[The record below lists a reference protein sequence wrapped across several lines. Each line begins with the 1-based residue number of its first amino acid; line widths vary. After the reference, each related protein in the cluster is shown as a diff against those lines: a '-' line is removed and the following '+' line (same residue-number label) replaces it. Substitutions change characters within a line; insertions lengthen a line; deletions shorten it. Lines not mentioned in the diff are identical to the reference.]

1 RGWSAQDDCD
11 EMRPPSLS
19 RRAAITRRETPTD
32 SPSFCAAAD
41 HPADDCAGLRDDAI
55 RGLPGRFYGIGSTTG
70 EPGYYLA
77 HGLEEKG
84 KIIGVA
90 VIKVRLEALEERW
103 QRARLEAFYYWWP
116 LNELVPLE
124 RESIADGV
132 EKLTFPANTSV
143 DHEHTVVSYLAQ
155 TRELAD
161 TPWHLTLLTPLEDL
175 RREAANQGML
185 VAVACALV
193 AFLLIAWNE
202 RRKVISTRLAAREAL
217 EQANNE
223 LERRITDRTAD
234 LRASNERL
242 KGQIRE
248 RRQAEETLRQAQDEL
263 IQAGK
268 LAAIGQMSTSIAHE
282 LNQPLAALR
291 TLSGNTVR
299 FLERGALDTASAN
312 LRTINDLVDRMGRIT
327 ASLRAFARRG
337 EDKGQASLGKA
348 VEAALQLLGARLDNA
363 SLALHQQID
372 DVELA
377 IDQTRLEQILVNLI
391 GNALDAMSAQPMPI
405 LWLEGDMLDGR
416 YRLAAAAGGT
426 LNAEDP
432 AEGGTMFVLALAL
445 EDIHSQGVAS
455 AEEALA
461 LVGEHFAG
469 IVISDIRL
477 PGIDGLELLK
487 RLKERD
493 RTLPVV
499 LITGHG
505 DVSMAVGA
513 MRDGAYDFMEKPFSP
528 ERLVDVARR
537 ALEQRGLAREVW
549 SLRRQLAE
557 RDSLEGKIIGRS
569 QAMQAL
575 RARRHDHQFVALNCG
590 GLPESLFESEIFGH
604 EANAFTG
611 AGKRRIGKIE
621 HAHNGTL
628 FLDEVESMP
637 INLQIKLLRVLQER
651 TLERLG
657 SNQSQSSLRF
667 DREPPS
673 LDSQTRSALL
683 AHDWPGNVRELRN
696 VAERYALGLPAFKTA
711 GTQAATPSLDFAE
724 AVEAFEKNLLGE
736 ALRRS
741 GGNLSQ
747 ASQELGMAKTTLF
760 DKVKKYGLG

>member
-1 RGWSAQDDCD
+1 MKCD
-11 EMRPPSLS
+11 PPLYRAAPPSLAVKPRLIRHLFVPPLIILLMIALGYVTYLYSEKNAIKALGENGQRQLELHARTVESEINKYNYLPSVLELESNVSDLLNTPSAELRSKVNDYLEGLNRRS
-19 RRAAITRRETPTD
+19 RSRAIYVLDTTGRVLATSNWRDAD
-32 SPSFCAAAD
+32 SYLGEDLSFRAYYQ
-41 HPADDCAGLRDDAI
+41 DAI

-103 QRARLEAFYYWWP
+103 QRARLEAFVSDENGIIILSSDPARRLKSVRPLTAEIKERLARSLQYYWWP

-405 LWLEGDMLDGR
+405 LWLEGDMLEGR
-416 YRLAAAAGGT
+416 YRLRVRDNGHGIDAEARKHLFEPFFTTKPGEQGLGLGLTLSASLAAAAGGT

-432 AEGGTMFVLALAL
+432 AEGGTMFVL
-445 EDIHSQGVAS
+445 V
-455 AEEALA
+455 
-461 LVGEHFAG
+461 
-469 IVISDIRL
+469 L
-477 PGIDGLELLK
+477 P
-487 RLKERD
+487 
-493 RTLPVV
+493 
-499 LITGHG
+499 
-505 DVSMAVGA
+505 M
-513 MRDGAYDFMEKPFSP
+513 
-528 ERLVDVARR
+528 VDRR
-537 ALEQRGLAREVW
+537 A
-549 SLRRQLAE
+549 
-557 RDSLEGKIIGRS
+557 
-569 QAMQAL
+569 
-575 RARRHDHQFVALNCG
+575 
-590 GLPESLFESEIFGH
+590 
-604 EANAFTG
+604 
-611 AGKRRIGKIE
+611 
-621 HAHNGTL
+621 
-628 FLDEVESMP
+628 
-637 INLQIKLLRVLQER
+637 
-651 TLERLG
+651 
-657 SNQSQSSLRF
+657 
-667 DREPPS
+667 PS
-673 LDSQTRSALL
+673 
-683 AHDWPGNVRELRN
+683 P
-696 VAERYALGLPAFKTA
+696 
-711 GTQAATPSLDFAE
+711 
-724 AVEAFEKNLLGE
+724 
-736 ALRRS
+736 
-741 GGNLSQ
+741 
-747 ASQELGMAKTTLF
+747 
-760 DKVKKYGLG
+760 

>member
-1 RGWSAQDDCD
+1 MKCDPPLSA
-11 EMRPPSLS
+11 PPSLAVKPRLIRHLFLPPLVILLMIALGYVTYLYSEKNGIKALGENGERQLELHARTVESEINKYNYLPSVLELESNVSDLLNGPSPELRTKVNDYLEGLNRRS
-19 RRAAITRRETPTD
+19 RSRAIYVLDTTGRVLATSNWRDAD
-32 SPSFCAAAD
+32 SYLGEDLSFRAYYQ
-41 HPADDCAGLRDDAI
+41 DAI

-103 QRARLEAFYYWWP
+103 QRARLEAFVSDENGIIILSSDPARRLKSVRPLTAEVKERLARSLQYYWWP

-124 RESIADGV
+124 RESIAEGV
-132 EKLTFPANTSV
+132 EKLTFPANSSV

-155 TRELAD
+155 TRDLAD

-223 LERRITDRTAD
+223 LERRITERTAD

-263 IQAGK
+263 VQAGK

-299 FLERGALDTASAN
+299 FIERGALDTASTN

-348 VEAALQLLGARLDNA
+348 VEAALQLLAGRLEA
-363 SLALHQQID
+363 SALDLHQQID

-391 GNALDAMSAQPMPI
+391 GNALDAMQAQPLPV
-405 LWLEGDMLDGR
+405 LWLEGDLFEGR
-416 YRLAAAAGGT
+416 YRVRVRDNGHGIDAEARKHLFEPFFTTKPGEQGLGLGLTLSASLAAAAGGS

-432 AEGGTMFVLALAL
+432 AEGGTMFVLILP
-445 EDIHSQGVAS
+445 
-455 AEEALA
+455 
-461 LVGEHFAG
+461 LVNAG
-469 IVISDIRL
+469 
-477 PGIDGLELLK
+477 
-487 RLKERD
+487 
-493 RTLPVV
+493 
-499 LITGHG
+499 
-505 DVSMAVGA
+505 
-513 MRDGAYDFMEKPFSP
+513 
-528 ERLVDVARR
+528 
-537 ALEQRGLAREVW
+537 
-549 SLRRQLAE
+549 
-557 RDSLEGKIIGRS
+557 
-569 QAMQAL
+569 
-575 RARRHDHQFVALNCG
+575 
-590 GLPESLFESEIFGH
+590 
-604 EANAFTG
+604 AN
-611 AGKRRIGKIE
+611 
-621 HAHNGTL
+621 
-628 FLDEVESMP
+628 V
-637 INLQIKLLRVLQER
+637 
-651 TLERLG
+651 
-657 SNQSQSSLRF
+657 
-667 DREPPS
+667 
-673 LDSQTRSALL
+673 
-683 AHDWPGNVRELRN
+683 
-696 VAERYALGLPAFKTA
+696 
-711 GTQAATPSLDFAE
+711 
-724 AVEAFEKNLLGE
+724 
-736 ALRRS
+736 
-741 GGNLSQ
+741 
-747 ASQELGMAKTTLF
+747 
-760 DKVKKYGLG
+760 

>member
-1 RGWSAQDDCD
+1 MKCDPPLSA
-11 EMRPPSLS
+11 PPSLAVKPRLIRHLFLPPLVILLMIALGYVTYLYSEKNGIQALGENGQRQLELHARTVESEINKYNYLPSVLELESNVSDLLNDPSPELRSKVNDYLEGLNRRS
-19 RRAAITRRETPTD
+19 RSRAIYVLDTTGRVLATSNWRDAD
-32 SPSFCAAAD
+32 SYLGEDLSFRAYYQ
-41 HPADDCAGLRDDAI
+41 DAI

-103 QRARLEAFYYWWP
+103 QRARLEAFVSDENGIIILSSDPARRLKSVRPLTAETKERLARSLQYYWWP

-124 RESIADGV
+124 RELISEGV

-155 TRELAD
+155 TRDLAD

-223 LERRITDRTAD
+223 LERRITERTAD

-263 IQAGK
+263 VQAGK

-299 FLERGALDTASAN
+299 FIERGALDTASTN

-337 EDKGQASLGKA
+337 EDKGQASLTKA
-348 VEAALQLLGARLDNA
+348 VEAALQLLTGRLESN
-363 SLALHQQID
+363 SLALHQQFD

-391 GNALDAMSAQPMPI
+391 GNALDAMQAQPLPV
-405 LWLEGDMLDGR
+405 LWLEGDLFEGR
-416 YRLAAAAGGT
+416 YRLRVRDNGHGIDAEARKHLFEPFFTTKPGEQGLGLGLTLSASLAAAAGGS

-432 AEGGTMFVLALAL
+432 AEGGTMFVLMLP
-445 EDIHSQGVAS
+445 
-455 AEEALA
+455 
-461 LVGEHFAG
+461 LVN
-469 IVISDIRL
+469 S
-477 PGIDGLELLK
+477 
-487 RLKERD
+487 
-493 RTLPVV
+493 
-499 LITGHG
+499 
-505 DVSMAVGA
+505 GA
-513 MRDGAYDFMEKPFSP
+513 
-528 ERLVDVARR
+528 
-537 ALEQRGLAREVW
+537 
-549 SLRRQLAE
+549 
-557 RDSLEGKIIGRS
+557 
-569 QAMQAL
+569 
-575 RARRHDHQFVALNCG
+575 H
-590 GLPESLFESEIFGH
+590 
-604 EANAFTG
+604 
-611 AGKRRIGKIE
+611 
-621 HAHNGTL
+621 
-628 FLDEVESMP
+628 
-637 INLQIKLLRVLQER
+637 
-651 TLERLG
+651 
-657 SNQSQSSLRF
+657 
-667 DREPPS
+667 
-673 LDSQTRSALL
+673 
-683 AHDWPGNVRELRN
+683 
-696 VAERYALGLPAFKTA
+696 TA
-711 GTQAATPSLDFAE
+711 
-724 AVEAFEKNLLGE
+724 
-736 ALRRS
+736 
-741 GGNLSQ
+741 
-747 ASQELGMAKTTLF
+747 
-760 DKVKKYGLG
+760 

>member
-1 RGWSAQDDCD
+1 MKCD
-11 EMRPPSLS
+11 PPLYRAAPPSLAVKPRLIRHLFVPPLIILLMIALGYVTYLYSEKNAIKALGENGQRQLELHARTVESEINKYNYLPSVLELESNVSDLLNNPSAELRSKVNDYLEGLNRRS
-19 RRAAITRRETPTD
+19 RSRAIYVLDTTGRVLATSNWRDAD
-32 SPSFCAAAD
+32 SYLGEDLSFRAYYQ
-41 HPADDCAGLRDDAI
+41 DAI

-103 QRARLEAFYYWWP
+103 QRARLEAFVSDENGIIILSSDPARRLKSVRPLTAEIKERLARSLQYYWWP

-124 RESIADGV
+124 RELIADGV

-337 EDKGQASLGKA
+337 EDKGQASLSKA
-348 VEAALQLLGARLDNA
+348 VDAALQLLAARLDNA
-363 SLALHQQID
+363 SLELHQQID

-391 GNALDAMSAQPMPI
+391 GNALDAMQAQPLPI
-405 LWLEGDMLDGR
+405 LWLEGDVFEGR
-416 YRLAAAAGGT
+416 YRLRVRDNGHGIDAEARKHLFEPFFTTKPGEQGLGLGLTLSASLAAAAGGT

-432 AEGGTMFVLALAL
+432 AEGGTMFVLVLPLVSA
-445 EDIHSQGVAS
+445 GV
-455 AEEALA
+455 
-461 LVGEHFAG
+461 
-469 IVISDIRL
+469 SD
-477 PGIDGLELLK
+477 
-487 RLKERD
+487 
-493 RTLPVV
+493 
-499 LITGHG
+499 
-505 DVSMAVGA
+505 S
-513 MRDGAYDFMEKPFSP
+513 
-528 ERLVDVARR
+528 
-537 ALEQRGLAREVW
+537 
-549 SLRRQLAE
+549 
-557 RDSLEGKIIGRS
+557 
-569 QAMQAL
+569 
-575 RARRHDHQFVALNCG
+575 
-590 GLPESLFESEIFGH
+590 
-604 EANAFTG
+604 
-611 AGKRRIGKIE
+611 
-621 HAHNGTL
+621 
-628 FLDEVESMP
+628 
-637 INLQIKLLRVLQER
+637 
-651 TLERLG
+651 
-657 SNQSQSSLRF
+657 
-667 DREPPS
+667 
-673 LDSQTRSALL
+673 
-683 AHDWPGNVRELRN
+683 
-696 VAERYALGLPAFKTA
+696 
-711 GTQAATPSLDFAE
+711 
-724 AVEAFEKNLLGE
+724 
-736 ALRRS
+736 
-741 GGNLSQ
+741 
-747 ASQELGMAKTTLF
+747 
-760 DKVKKYGLG
+760 

>member
-1 RGWSAQDDCD
+1 MKCD
-11 EMRPPSLS
+11 PPLYRAAPPSLAVKPRLIRHLFVPPLIILLMIALGYVTYLYSEKNAIKALGENGQRQLELHARTVESEINKYNYLPSVLELESNVSDLLNNPSAELRSKVNDYLEGLNRRS
-19 RRAAITRRETPTD
+19 RSRAIYVLDTTGRVLATSNWRDAD
-32 SPSFCAAAD
+32 SYLGEDLSFRAYYQ
-41 HPADDCAGLRDDAI
+41 DAI

-103 QRARLEAFYYWWP
+103 QRARLEAFVSDENGIIILSSDPARRLKSVRPLTAEIKERLARSLQYYWWP

-124 RESIADGV
+124 RELIADGV

-348 VEAALQLLGARLDNA
+348 VEAALQLLAARLDNA
-363 SLALHQQID
+363 SLELHQQID

-391 GNALDAMSAQPMPI
+391 GNALDAMQAQPLPI
-405 LWLEGDMLDGR
+405 LWLEGDVFEGR
-416 YRLAAAAGGT
+416 YRLRVRDNGHGIDAEARKHLFEPFFTTKPGEQGLGLGLTLSASLAAAAGGT

-432 AEGGTMFVLALAL
+432 AEGGTMFVL
-445 EDIHSQGVAS
+445 V
-455 AEEALA
+455 
-461 LVGEHFAG
+461 
-469 IVISDIRL
+469 L
-477 PGIDGLELLK
+477 P
-487 RLKERD
+487 
-493 RTLPVV
+493 
-499 LITGHG
+499 
-505 DVSMAVGA
+505 
-513 MRDGAYDFMEKPFSP
+513 
-528 ERLVDVARR
+528 LVD
-537 ALEQRGLAREVW
+537 RGA
-549 SLRRQLAE
+549 
-557 RDSLEGKIIGRS
+557 
-569 QAMQAL
+569 
-575 RARRHDHQFVALNCG
+575 
-590 GLPESLFESEIFGH
+590 
-604 EANAFTG
+604 
-611 AGKRRIGKIE
+611 AG
-621 HAHNGTL
+621 
-628 FLDEVESMP
+628 V
-637 INLQIKLLRVLQER
+637 
-651 TLERLG
+651 
-657 SNQSQSSLRF
+657 
-667 DREPPS
+667 
-673 LDSQTRSALL
+673 
-683 AHDWPGNVRELRN
+683 
-696 VAERYALGLPAFKTA
+696 
-711 GTQAATPSLDFAE
+711 
-724 AVEAFEKNLLGE
+724 
-736 ALRRS
+736 
-741 GGNLSQ
+741 
-747 ASQELGMAKTTLF
+747 
-760 DKVKKYGLG
+760 

>member
-1 RGWSAQDDCD
+1 MTVMKCD
-11 EMRPPSLS
+11 PPLYRAAPPSLAVKPRLIRHLFVPPLVILLMIALGYVTYLYSEKNAIKALGENGQRQLELHARTVESEINKYNYLPSVLELESNVSDLLNNPTAELRS
-19 RRAAITRRETPTD
+19 RVNDYLEGLNRRSRSRAIYVLDTTGRVLATSNWRDTD
-32 SPSFCAAAD
+32 SYLGEDLSFRAYYQ
-41 HPADDCAGLRDDAI
+41 DAI
-55 RGLPGRFYGIGSTTG
+55 RGQPGRFYGIGSTTG

-103 QRARLEAFYYWWP
+103 QRARLEAFVSDENGIIILSSDPARRLKSVRPLTAEIKERLARSLQYYWWP

-161 TPWHLTLLTPLEDL
+161 TPWRLTLLTPLEDL

-348 VEAALQLLGARLDNA
+348 VEAALQLLAARLDNA

-416 YRLAAAAGGT
+416 YRLRVRDNGHGIDAEARKHLFEPFFTTKPGEQGLGLGLTLSASLAAAAGGT

-432 AEGGTMFVLALAL
+432 AEGGTMFVL
-445 EDIHSQGVAS
+445 V
-455 AEEALA
+455 
-461 LVGEHFAG
+461 
-469 IVISDIRL
+469 L
-477 PGIDGLELLK
+477 P
-487 RLKERD
+487 
-493 RTLPVV
+493 
-499 LITGHG
+499 
-505 DVSMAVGA
+505 
-513 MRDGAYDFMEKPFSP
+513 
-528 ERLVDVARR
+528 LVD
-537 ALEQRGLAREVW
+537 RGA
-549 SLRRQLAE
+549 
-557 RDSLEGKIIGRS
+557 
-569 QAMQAL
+569 
-575 RARRHDHQFVALNCG
+575 
-590 GLPESLFESEIFGH
+590 
-604 EANAFTG
+604 
-611 AGKRRIGKIE
+611 
-621 HAHNGTL
+621 
-628 FLDEVESMP
+628 
-637 INLQIKLLRVLQER
+637 
-651 TLERLG
+651 
-657 SNQSQSSLRF
+657 
-667 DREPPS
+667 PS
-673 LDSQTRSALL
+673 
-683 AHDWPGNVRELRN
+683 P
-696 VAERYALGLPAFKTA
+696 
-711 GTQAATPSLDFAE
+711 
-724 AVEAFEKNLLGE
+724 
-736 ALRRS
+736 
-741 GGNLSQ
+741 
-747 ASQELGMAKTTLF
+747 
-760 DKVKKYGLG
+760 